1 MGNSKIS
8 RFGIFCRKLRLENG
22 ELLYDMAEKLKV
34 SSAFLSKIE
43 NGKGKPPAEWR
54 EQLISMYQ
62 LAQDAIEELDVALYE
77 ANNMNS
83 ICIKDFSNEEKDLM
97 WSFARKLNTLDKE
110 KIRHL
115 LDE

>member
-1 MGNSKIS
+1 MGNGKLN

-22 ELLYDMAEKLKV
+22 ELLYDMAQKLEV

-43 NGKGKPPAEWR
+43 NGKGKPPADWR
-54 EQLISMYQ
+54 KKIISMYR
-62 LAQDAIEELDVALYE
+62 LNSDAIRELDVALYE

-83 ICIKDFSNEEKDLM
+83 ISIKDFTDEQKNLM
-97 WSFARKLNTLDKE
+97 WSFARKLDNLDRKKLKE
-110 KIRHL
+110 L